1 MDGDGED
8 RPIEIKSLI
17 NMILQEPDKSVVA
30 KRVKRSEGSFF
41 QLLYQMH
48 KLLTLVFTGKK
59 VNFGNYSCLTKKEA
73 EILSSKKSLWSSYSG
88 TVKKYL
94 KSFNEINSIRGSRY
108 FGPSKMSILNLLLH
122 SFSIIAVFR
131 NQVLLRSILMV
142 ILLYYFYLG
151 IFSVFLQITIV
162 LFNLLI
168 FIVSFREDEKALL
181 NCQDNLDNIKE

>member
-1 MDGDGED
+1 MLSIDYITNSKDDAIIGLKKRGFKNVDVLD
-8 RPIEIKSLI
+8 SIIELNNNRKKIQQELDNILFKSNTI
-17 NMILQEPDKSVVA
+17 SNDA
-30 KRVKRSEGSFF
+30 
-41 QLLYQMH
+41 
-48 KLLTLVFTGKK
+48 
-59 VNFGNYSCLTKKEA
+59 
-73 EILSSKKSLWSSYSG
+73 SLWSSFSG
-88 TVKKYL
+88 TVKKNIKHL
-94 KSFNEINSIRGSRY
+94 NETESIRGLRY
-108 FGPSKMSILNLLLH
+108 FGPSKMSLFNLIIH

-151 IFSVFLQITIV
+151 ILSVFLQITIV

>member
-1 MDGDGED
+1 
-8 RPIEIKSLI
+8 
-17 NMILQEPDKSVVA
+17 
-30 KRVKRSEGSFF
+30 
-41 QLLYQMH
+41 
-48 KLLTLVFTGKK
+48 
-59 VNFGNYSCLTKKEA
+59 
-73 EILSSKKSLWSSYSG
+73 
-88 TVKKYL
+88 
-94 KSFNEINSIRGSRY
+94 
-108 FGPSKMSILNLLLH
+108 MSILNLLLH

-151 IFSVFLQITIV
+151 ILSVFLQITIV

>member
-1 MDGDGED
+1 
-8 RPIEIKSLI
+8 
-17 NMILQEPDKSVVA
+17 
-30 KRVKRSEGSFF
+30 
-41 QLLYQMH
+41 MH

-59 VNFGNYSCLTKKEA
+59 INFGNYSCLTKKEA
-73 EILSSKKSLWSSYSG
+73 EILSSKQSLWSSYSG